1 MNCLSL
7 LFPVSTALDLA
18 SCVDLECGLGT
29 HEREG
34 QCVPNV
40 PVACGPG
47 TEFEHG
53 YCVVAGA
60 DVDSPDDAATGD

>member
-1 MNCLSL
+1 MTRLPLPMPL
-7 LFPVSTALDLA
+7 LALLLT
-18 SCVDLECGLGT
+18 SCVELECGLGT

-47 TEFEHG
+47 TEYERG
-53 YCVVAGA
+53 YCVVASD
-60 DVDSPDDAATGD
+60 DVVAPIDAATGD

>member
-1 MNCLSL
+1 MTRFAL
-7 LFPVSTALDLA
+7 LMPLSTALFLG

-47 TEFEHG
+47 TQYERG
-53 YCVVAGA
+53 YCVVATD
-60 DVDSPDDAATGD
+60 DVVAPGDAVTGD